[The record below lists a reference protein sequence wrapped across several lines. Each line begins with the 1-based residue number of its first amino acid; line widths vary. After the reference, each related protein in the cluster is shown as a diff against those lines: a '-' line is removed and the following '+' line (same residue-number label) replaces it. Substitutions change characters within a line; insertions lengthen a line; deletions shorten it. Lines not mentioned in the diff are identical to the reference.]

1 MTNVNKNNNKSKFEL
16 VKEINNAG
24 ITIEYLYI
32 EGIKCGTIG
41 YGSKADRK
49 AAIDTIQKIV
59 DNSTKEGMELV
70 MEVINTITMGASM
83 EEEVINANEAEEV
96 IINHE
101 SFIIDYDGQV
111 AYRINGGELKEYVD
125 LNDIEFYM
133 PDEAVKALLV
143 ERIKNKKRE
152 EELEAIRNN
161 QDEDDWDDDEDDDD
175 YDSYWDC

>member
-1 MTNVNKNNNKSKFEL
+1 MTTINKNNKSSKFEL
-16 VKEINNAG
+16 VKEITNNG
-24 ITIEYLYI
+24 TTIEFIYI
-32 EGIKCGTIG
+32 EGIKCGTVG
-41 YGSKADRK
+41 YVNKTDRD
-49 AAIDTIQKIV
+49 AAIAVIQKIV

-70 MEVINTITMGASM
+70 MEVVNTINMSASI
-83 EEEVINANEAEEV
+83 EEESVNVNEAEEV

-161 QDEDDWDDDEDDDD
+161 QDEDDWNDDEDDDD